1 RSSGGYLLD
10 EPPDMT
16 PSFPRTG
23 VSGHA
28 GAVQVELAQRSG
40 TPAYLIDGPDDIEPE
55 WLSSVS
61 TIGVTAGASAPPRL
75 VGQVIDAL
83 RGYASITVVERS
95 IATETVR
102 FGLPKQVRAQ

>member
-1 RSSGGYLLD
+1 
-10 EPPDMT
+10 
-16 PSFPRTG
+16 
-23 VSGHA
+23 
-28 GAVQVELAQRSG
+28 VELAQRSG

>member
-1 RSSGGYLLD
+1 MAVVGLD
-10 EPPDMT
+10 D
-16 PSFPRTG
+16 RC
-23 VSGHA
+23 H
-28 GAVQVELAQRSG
+28 R
-40 TPAYLIDGPDDIEPE
+40 
-55 WLSSVS
+55 
-61 TIGVTAGASAPPRL
+61 GASAPPRL

>member
-1 RSSGGYLLD
+1 MANSRSTS
-10 EPPDMT
+10 
-16 PSFPRTG
+16 
-23 VSGHA
+23 A
-28 GAVQVELAQRSG
+28 
-40 TPAYLIDGPDDIEPE
+40 
-55 WLSSVS
+55 
-61 TIGVTAGASAPPRL
+61 ASAPPRL